1 MTIPRR
7 IAFGVRDLF
16 ALQPRLEH
24 PRGRRAL
31 RLLEMPRFRAA
42 YDLLVLRAGLGL
54 AAPETAT
61 WWTHL
66 QTLPEAERERM
77 AENSQGNAAAAGA
90 EGPAPARPRRRRRRR
105 RPGAG

>member
-1 MTIPRR
+1 
-7 IAFGVRDLF
+7 
-16 ALQPRLEH
+16 
-24 PRGRRAL
+24 
-31 RLLEMPRFRAA
+31 MPRFRAA